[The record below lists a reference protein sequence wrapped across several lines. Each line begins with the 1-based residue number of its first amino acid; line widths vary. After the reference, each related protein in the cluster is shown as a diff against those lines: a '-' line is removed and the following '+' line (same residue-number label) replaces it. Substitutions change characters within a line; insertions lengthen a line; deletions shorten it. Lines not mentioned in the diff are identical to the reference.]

1 MEITLKDE
9 NYYREEQVAPITSE
23 KERTRGRKVFN
34 AAVILFIAVALVLTG
49 LRFACG
55 GLCTFVR
62 DGSYTAYL
70 DGDAELRYSEVPL
83 FGVRGVYERIDTYGG
98 KEKATEILDRLAATG
113 VRTETID
120 DVTVIYAFSP
130 LLPRSVV
137 LKGERTN
144 VMIALTR
151 GKLVIGSP
159 LIKGSY

>member
-9 NYYREEQVAPITSE
+9 NCYREEKIAPVPSE
-23 KERTRGRKVFN
+23 KERVRGRKVFN

-55 GLCTFVR
+55 GLCSFVR

-70 DGDAELRYSEVPL
+70 DGDAELRYSEVPIL
-83 FGVRGVYERIDTYGG
+83 GVRGVYERIDTYGG

-113 VRTETID
+113 IRTETIG

-130 LLPRSVV
+130 LLPQSVT